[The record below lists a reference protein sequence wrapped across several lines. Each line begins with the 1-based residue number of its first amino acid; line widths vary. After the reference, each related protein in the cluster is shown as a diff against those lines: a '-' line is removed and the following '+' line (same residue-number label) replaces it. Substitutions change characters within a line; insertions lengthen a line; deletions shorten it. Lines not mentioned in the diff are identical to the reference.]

1 MTGRQCERLGATS
14 RKDAGAT
21 ATIVKRGLSA
31 GRLLPE
37 VLGGNVSLS
46 PVACFGL
53 DSEIAH
59 IARFLVDVDA
69 AFIIAPTITAN
80 GG

>member
-1 MTGRQCERLGATS
+1 M
-14 RKDAGAT
+14 
-21 ATIVKRGLSA
+21 KRGLRPGSCCPRSWA
-31 GRLLPE
+31 ETCR
-37 VLGGNVSLS
+37 LS
-46 PVACFGL
+46 PVARFGL